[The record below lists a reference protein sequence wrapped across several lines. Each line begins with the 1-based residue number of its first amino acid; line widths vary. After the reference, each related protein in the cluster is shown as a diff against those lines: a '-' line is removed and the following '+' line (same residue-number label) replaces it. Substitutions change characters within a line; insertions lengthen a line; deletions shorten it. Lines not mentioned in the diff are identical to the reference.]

1 MIKDTK
7 NVIKITLIEL
17 KAYLENLNDL
27 ERGQVIGGNSP
38 LAGMS
43 KLELY
48 RMIILHDIEI
58 YSVVNSFGS

>member
-27 ERGQVIGGNSP
+27 ERG
-38 LAGMS
+38 
-43 KLELY
+43 
-48 RMIILHDIEI
+48 
-58 YSVVNSFGS
+58 